1 LMLGSPVNDGC
12 VVTSILHESIHGLFF
27 VHLAVALHITIRHG
41 ERNFE
46 SISKNKQVQG
56 TVLEAGR

>member
-1 LMLGSPVNDGC
+1 DGC

>member
-27 VHLAVALHITIRHG
+27 VHLAVALHITIRHLKKDC
-41 ERNFE
+41 RRTHVRQQ
-46 SISKNKQVQG
+46 SSPISYLHG
-56 TVLEAGR
+56 